1 MLLRRLLL
9 RRGAWIRWLL
19 TSSARRMPRGLT
31 RLRRSARLRPKRPP
45 RLLRLRLRLLLLS
58 AMLVGVAPVR
68 TTTLLVAVAAVVA
81 AGAVTI
87 DPPKNL
93 FFQEPQ

>member
-1 MLLRRLLL
+1 
-9 RRGAWIRWLL
+9 
-19 TSSARRMPRGLT
+19 
-31 RLRRSARLRPKRPP
+31 
-45 RLLRLRLRLLLLS
+45 
-58 AMLVGVAPVR
+58 MLVGVAPVR